1 MNEKLNIDVK
11 TLRPFTKFIYTIGE
25 LPTSYLVSMTY
36 EEKLIWL
43 CNYLTNTVIP
53 TINNN
58 GEAVKE
64 VQDLVLKLQEYMNN
78 YFDNLD
84 VQQEI
89 NNKLDELVANG
100 TLTNLIGNYINPLI
114 DQQNS
119 EIDKINTKVNA
130 SVNISPI
137 AVNNISEMVDTNKIY
152 VLTTDGKWYYY
163 NGTDWSIGGDYQ
175 SAQISENQVKF
186 FNLSKDLQ
194 KNIIAYTG
202 INGNIKVTGKYI
214 SGNVGSEASEIVL
227 SGYRYGELNVSY
239 GDTILINFLLSV
251 TYGNAPALLFV
262 DNNNIIIK
270 KYNVNELKGEN
281 AKIIDVPLTATKL
294 YYNDMVGTN
303 ITGCLSPLKITNFNY
318 IDNRLNNLTLLPN
331 EITPNLVNNL
341 LYSSL
346 YWNYQFS
353 SIKTYIYNVKAGDK
367 YNVNSLIPSNY
378 SYYGIIYSDDE
389 FHPLGYTGK
398 GNDNSITNLNEDII
412 IPSGATKIIICQL
425 TGSPS
430 PVVKKY
436 SLDTNDNK
444 KLNITY
450 NNNTLNITNLENNN
464 NLVFSNF
471 GGNNLFMIQSYT
483 INNTTIN
490 TSTDM
495 IPAPYIVNAINN
507 INGDRIN
514 EGFTG
519 GNHQWNNTG
528 TGSTPT
534 AQQQSLSIF
543 VDGKQLQSN
552 TSITGEKIKII
563 ETNLVQANNTCLQNG
578 NGRNVLKETII
589 FEFDGKTLN
598 VSNVIEPLE
607 DIIIKTYYGIQTA
620 LFNNEQYK
628 IYADI
633 VRDVNTQYTCPIKP
647 YAIIGNNIINAKM
660 SDGGLGNYEFNKT
673 TTKVSISNGKSY
685 YVPIFENNI
694 IFREGEKRYITGSYD
709 FEENVN
715 I

>member
-36 EEKLIWL
+36 EEQLIWL

-100 TLTNLIGNYINPLI
+100 TLTNLIGNYIQPLI
-114 DQQNS
+114 DEQNS

-163 NGTDWSIGGDYQ
+163 NGTEWSIGGDYQ
-175 SAQISENQVKF
+175 SSQISENQVKF

-239 GDTILINFLLSV
+239 GDTILINFLLDV

-270 KYNVNELKGEN
+270 KYNVNELKGKN

-294 YYNDMVGTN
+294 YYNDIVGTN
-303 ITGCLSPLKITNFNY
+303 ITGCLY
-318 IDNRLNNLTLLPN
+318 I
-331 EITPNLVNNL
+331 
-341 LYSSL
+341 
-346 YWNYQFS
+346 Q
-353 SIKTYIYNVKAGDK
+353 
-367 YNVNSLIPSNY
+367 
-378 SYYGIIYSDDE
+378 
-389 FHPLGYTGK
+389 
-398 GNDNSITNLNEDII
+398 
-412 IPSGATKIIICQL
+412 
-425 TGSPS
+425 
-430 PVVKKY
+430 
-436 SLDTNDNK
+436 
-444 KLNITY
+444 
-450 NNNTLNITNLENNN
+450 
-464 NLVFSNF
+464 
-471 GGNNLFMIQSYT
+471 
-483 INNTTIN
+483 
-490 TSTDM
+490 
-495 IPAPYIVNAINN
+495 IV
-507 INGDRIN
+507 
-514 EGFTG
+514 
-519 GNHQWNNTG
+519 
-528 TGSTPT
+528 
-534 AQQQSLSIF
+534 
-543 VDGKQLQSN
+543 
-552 TSITGEKIKII
+552 
-563 ETNLVQANNTCLQNG
+563 
-578 NGRNVLKETII
+578 
-589 FEFDGKTLN
+589 
-598 VSNVIEPLE
+598 
-607 DIIIKTYYGIQTA
+607 
-620 LFNNEQYK
+620 
-628 IYADI
+628 
-633 VRDVNTQYTCPIKP
+633 
-647 YAIIGNNIINAKM
+647 
-660 SDGGLGNYEFNKT
+660 
-673 TTKVSISNGKSY
+673 
-685 YVPIFENNI
+685 
-694 IFREGEKRYITGSYD
+694 
-709 FEENVN
+709 
-715 I
+715 